1 MSSEKEKVKCV
12 FCVTVKAEQLN
23 LFSEQTLAKCRNI
36 LRLRRIHNLKYKNI
50 ILSNE
55 IFDLA
60 YHISCYRTFTAL
72 KKNFILQMPPMNL
85 HHSLVLLC
93 LQLSNHRHQLS
104 SIVDDTI
111 LSDSLVEN
119 IHVPETVDV
128 GDKDIKA
135 EVDQSLEE
143 GRCEDSAATSST
155 VQPSDTGDVAIQ
167 NLCFFCN
174 KKGSKRSLRLSRC
187 ALQKKIN
194 LEKLFYQI
202 LIQIVIFSTKP

>member
-1 MSSEKEKVKCV
+1 MLQDIYSSEKKFYSTNATDESSSQSSTSL
-12 FCVTVKAEQLN
+12 FTIEQPSTSTN
-23 LFSEQTLAKCRNI
+23 
-36 LRLRRIHNLKYKNI
+36 
-50 ILSNE
+50 
-55 IFDLA
+55 
-60 YHISCYRTFTAL
+60 
-72 KKNFILQMPPMNL
+72 
-85 HHSLVLLC
+85 
-93 LQLSNHRHQLS
+93 S

-174 KKGSKRSLRLSRC
+174 KKGSKISLRLSRC

-202 LIQIVIFSTKP
+202 LIQIVIFTTKP